1 MSLRILIAD
10 DEPLA
15 RARLRALVEELGHEV
30 CSEAA
35 DGASAAQEMLRTQP
49 DVLLLDIEMPG
60 IDGLTL
66 ADRIASAYPDIAV
79 VLVTAHPEHALDA
92 FEIAVADYLVKPVHI
107 ERLAKTLVRVEEQ
120 KTIGFASPMVRIT
133 VGRKERIVPLHEID
147 CFQSEQGCVV
157 AKTPTICG
165 FVDATLSDLEDQLG
179 PHLLRVHRSCLA
191 VRSAISGID
200 TVDAAQHELR
210 FRSGK
215 NATAISRRCLQD
227 VRTFLRITSRVNKK

>member
-30 CSEAA
+30 CSETP
-35 DGASAAQEMLRTQP
+35 DGASAEQELLRTRP

-60 IDGLTL
+60 IKGLTL
-66 ADRIASAYPDIAV
+66 AERIASAYPDMAV

-107 ERLAKTLVRVEEQ
+107 ERLAKTLVRVEER

-147 CFQSEQGCVV
+147 CFQAEQGCVV

-191 VRSAISGID
+191 VKSSIAGID
-200 TVDAAQHELR
+200 TVDASTHHLR
-210 FRSGK
+210 FRRGQTSV
-215 NATAISRRCLQD
+215 NISRRHLHD
-227 VRTFLRITSRVNKK
+227 VRVFFRSASS